1 MSQPTVRQML
11 DLRRTLLQKVAF
23 VPSQPAS
30 GGAPMPGGAPPGA
43 PPGDPSAMGGAPPMD
58 PSMAGGAPPGGMPP
72 DPSMAGGAPPPMDP
86 SGGMPPDPSAMI
98 APDGTS
104 PVPPGGAAGGGA
116 AGKGAG
122 KASQEDILMIRQG
135 QTQCLSELRL
145 LRDLILD
152 MMQQMNLKINPDT
165 LRSSVTSA
173 DSIVSQ
179 QDPSQA
185 GMMM

>member
-1 MSQPTVRQML
+1 M
-11 DLRRTLLQKVAF
+11 
-23 VPSQPAS
+23 
-30 GGAPMPGGAPPGA
+30 
-43 PPGDPSAMGGAPPMD
+43 DPSMGGAPPMD
-58 PSMAGGAPPGGMPP
+58 PSMGGGMPP
-72 DPSMAGGAPPPMDP
+72 GGGGMPPADP

-104 PVPPGGAAGGGA
+104 PMPPGGGGAGGPAG
-116 AGKGAG
+116 GKGGG

-145 LRDLILD
+145 LRDLLLD
-152 MMQQMNLKINPDT
+152 MMSQMNLKINPDT

-173 DSIVSQ
+173 DSIVNQ

-185 GMMM
+185 GVMM